1 MNENFLVKNEFD
13 SFFPYYSFN
22 IDFKEFDKKH
32 VISMNNLSSL
42 IKNFISNLKSY
53 IIALSKVCSTL
64 KNQIIYSRILLQEIN
79 CKNEKYF
86 QLYDRIEIINNAKKS
101 LDNHILIVNNNVNI
115 FVTEAKKH
123 FKEIKNLRQEKLE
136 KFSSMNNY
144 RNNKM
149 VTKSFSKGK
158 IKNNLLRLQDF
169 NSNNNNK
176 IRIESYNSH
185 PNRTENIYNNFIKC
199 SNIQKN
205 KINNYEKNRFHKSQE
220 MFHPKEKQITINNNE
235 SSSIIKTKS
244 SRNKIKS
251 MQNSFSSQNNYLTFR
266 QYSEIPK
273 SNNNV
278 QNESNSELK
287 LAYKVLEFI
296 FVINNFQLN
305 RNKNNSEM
313 KKRIEFLK
321 NNLMILTNEV
331 IKQNKSCQKFRNRN
345 IINNNFI
352 CNNNN
357 DNLKI
362 REGKV
367 FNEYNSYDNS
377 INGNYMNYKKN
388 KYQNENNNFDFPIKI
403 NNQKINELINNKK
416 NLEIN
421 IANNNLKINNINNKN
436 KININNKRGIKDNII
451 NKLNIIKDNNTIR
464 LLNKKIE
471 DLNISIELL
480 KKDKNEL
487 NEDLTS
493 KNNKIKELNENINN
507 IKSLKEKE
515 INDLKL
521 ILNQKKNISFIIDE
535 TNKINFMIKA
545 NENKI
550 NKKSFEFKDKFI
562 QLQNDKNEL
571 IKELE
576 KEKKKSGKI
585 DTNEIIKLHNKIS
598 EYDKK
603 ISSIKNNYNNNIEN
617 EKFLEDEENELDD
630 INLNINNDINIHN
643 NFDIIKETSKEENF
657 ESESNNNITEL
668 NNNELIKQNKILK
681 QKINQLKNKLKSNN
695 DFDYEKLINNFT
707 KDIKEKDNKIEYLN
721 NQIQKLKKQINDK
734 NTLNVDE
741 NDSNKINNNNI
752 NEFESK
758 LNFLKEKN
766 NFFENNLN
774 SFDDIIK
781 YNEEDIEKL
790 KKNINSYDN
799 NINNHNINE
808 LQITKNNFFII
819 VNHKKE
825 NKYSPENYE
834 ILCDK
839 YYNEYHW
846 FLLIN
851 KQDKNS
857 KIIDVH
863 KIFLAEKK
871 DLINFENFNDYKNE
885 AEEQNKNIIKYVSQ
899 LEEKEIIISKLT
911 FKLSQYEKQ
920 NSLEDLNLNTSKKM
934 SVYHTLNKFELSNP
948 KEKYNNLVSKIKE
961 LEIELNRL
969 KEEND
974 ILKSKENKELK
985 NIDKDK
991 EYKDLENKI
1000 KTGSLPMS
1008 EGAKK
1013 VINNHF
1019 NKNKKKND
1027 SMDNNYNKSSL
1038 DNKDQVSEKKDQSEE
1053 SDEKDESKENEDIN
1067 QIKKNELKIVK
1078 KQLER
1083 ITTLYE
1089 ELDKRLK
1096 KIKNEV
1102 KNIFSDVVING
1113 KEKEVNN
1120 LLEICG
1126 FNEDEITEILM

>member
-1 MNENFLVKNEFD
+1 M
-13 SFFPYYSFN
+13 
-22 IDFKEFDKKH
+22 
-32 VISMNNLSSL
+32 
-42 IKNFISNLKSY
+42 
-53 IIALSKVCSTL
+53 
-64 KNQIIYSRILLQEIN
+64 
-79 CKNEKYF
+79 
-86 QLYDRIEIINNAKKS
+86 
-101 LDNHILIVNNNVNI
+101 
-115 FVTEAKKH
+115 
-123 FKEIKNLRQEKLE
+123 
-136 KFSSMNNY
+136 
-144 RNNKM
+144 
-149 VTKSFSKGK
+149 
-158 IKNNLLRLQDF
+158 
-169 NSNNNNK
+169 
-176 IRIESYNSH
+176 
-185 PNRTENIYNNFIKC
+185 
-199 SNIQKN
+199 
-205 KINNYEKNRFHKSQE
+205 
-220 MFHPKEKQITINNNE
+220 
-235 SSSIIKTKS
+235 
-244 SRNKIKS
+244 
-251 MQNSFSSQNNYLTFR
+251 
-266 QYSEIPK
+266 
-273 SNNNV
+273 
-278 QNESNSELK
+278 
-287 LAYKVLEFI
+287 
-296 FVINNFQLN
+296 
-305 RNKNNSEM
+305 
-313 KKRIEFLK
+313 
-321 NNLMILTNEV
+321 
-331 IKQNKSCQKFRNRN
+331 
-345 IINNNFI
+345 
-352 CNNNN
+352 
-357 DNLKI
+357 
-362 REGKV
+362 
-367 FNEYNSYDNS
+367 
-377 INGNYMNYKKN
+377 
-388 KYQNENNNFDFPIKI
+388 
-403 NNQKINELINNKK
+403 
-416 NLEIN
+416 
-421 IANNNLKINNINNKN
+421 
-436 KININNKRGIKDNII
+436 
-451 NKLNIIKDNNTIR
+451 
-464 LLNKKIE
+464 
-471 DLNISIELL
+471 
-480 KKDKNEL
+480 
-487 NEDLTS
+487 
-493 KNNKIKELNENINN
+493 
-507 IKSLKEKE
+507 
-515 INDLKL
+515 
-521 ILNQKKNISFIIDE
+521 
-535 TNKINFMIKA
+535 
-545 NENKI
+545 
-550 NKKSFEFKDKFI
+550 
-562 QLQNDKNEL
+562 
-571 IKELE
+571 
-576 KEKKKSGKI
+576 
-585 DTNEIIKLHNKIS
+585 
-598 EYDKK
+598 
-603 ISSIKNNYNNNIEN
+603 
-617 EKFLEDEENELDD
+617 
-630 INLNINNDINIHN
+630 
-643 NFDIIKETSKEENF
+643 
-657 ESESNNNITEL
+657 
-668 NNNELIKQNKILK
+668 
-681 QKINQLKNKLKSNN
+681 
-695 DFDYEKLINNFT
+695 
-707 KDIKEKDNKIEYLN
+707 
-721 NQIQKLKKQINDK
+721 
-734 NTLNVDE
+734 
-741 NDSNKINNNNI
+741 
-752 NEFESK
+752 
-758 LNFLKEKN
+758 
-766 NFFENNLN
+766 N

-863 KIFLAEKK
+863 KIFLAEKN

-911 FKLSQYEKQ
+911 YKLSQYEKQ

-1008 EGAKK
+1008 EDAKK

-1053 SDEKDESKENEDIN
+1053 SDEKDESKENEDIKK
-1067 QIKKNELKIVK
+1067 IKNNELKIVK